1 MTRREILGT
10 FGICAAFGYS
20 TTQAQSNNAAVKHQA
35 ILLRLLDHGFDPPQL
50 SHAQGLITIVVFN
63 ATRGHDISLVV
74 EQTNGA
80 LTQGAGGGPV
90 ALANAPVARET
101 RDYRG
106 VFQFTPGTYVLRDSR
121 NADWRCRLTITA
133 N

>member
-1 MTRREILGT
+1 MTRRELLIGSGT
-10 FGICAAFGYS
+10 SVAFGCYS
-20 TTQAQSNNAAVKHQA
+20 ARAQTNGAAGKHQV

-50 SHAQGLITIVVFN
+50 SHSQGLITIVVFN
-63 ATRGHDISLVV
+63 STRGHDISLVV

-90 ALANAPVARET
+90 ALANAPVAKET